1 MEEGSDEGDSE
12 DDGEEEEEDS
22 QVEPRSFIKASAPE
36 LESVNMDDIKDD
48 YLDEDALLDT
58 NIVIE
63 SHSYICIRKPRERK
77 LLLIS

>member
-36 LESVNMDDIKDD
+36 LESVNMDEIKDD
-48 YLDEDALLDT
+48 
-58 NIVIE
+58 
-63 SHSYICIRKPRERK
+63 
-77 LLLIS
+77 